1 MNDTKNNISSSF
13 WNPNKVVTK
22 VLLKVSETGIESTP
36 GIVKHNQLITQ
47 SENPT
52 DPTDAVTFK
61 YLKENYTK
69 ENDPNPGFLP
79 TTGGTMTGDI
89 DMQGNNVTD
98 IVMYTNGQQNP
109 TDDSAVTIGYLN
121 EKADEI
127 KSNDQITTAVAGLSN
142 INSQISTL
150 HQLLGIAEDPD
161 TVTNPDLLKTSGGTV
176 YEDIDMSSNT
186 VSDLGTPT
194 NKDTKSAINVE
205 FVQAKITSPQM
216 AFLKNNDTNLSN
228 ITVSEYFNWLQD
240 PTQAPTPEPDPD
252 PEPAPEPEPDT
263 SDSSG
268 SGSENPA
275 DPAPTNPSDSNAQ
288 NNPTPSSNG
297 ATASIR
303 KLAATTTTVP
313 TDTEIAPA
321 AEDPNLPNTTFSEKS
336 PLWEEFFSFSDS
348 SRSEMVIQKTGI
360 LTFSMQGTW
369 ENPSS
374 SQTPST
380 DPISLELTVTPP
392 TTDTPPESPPSPPEA
407 PAPEA
412 TPSPTNNNLTASIT
426 KTFSRKYNLSAT
438 PSPTPTT
445 PTEPTTITKTLSLS
459 SGQSCTLQIPV
470 QATRSVLKLKYVNPN
485 NNSSGGSSG
494 SGGSSQPETPA
505 TTPDSSSSSPTSRIR
520 IQYASTTTTDSEQPT
535 TNLVEAQTNES
546 TPPETTPTGITL
558 QSFSWSL
565 VLTPGEITKATS
577 TPSTPSQ
584 P

>member
-36 GIVKHNQLITQ
+36 GIVKHNQPITQ

-228 ITVSEYFNWLQD
+228 ITVSEYFNWLQ
-240 PTQAPTPEPDPD
+240 APTPDPTPDPT
-252 PEPAPEPEPDT
+252 PTTPD
-263 SDSSG
+263 
-268 SGSENPA
+268 N
-275 DPAPTNPSDSNAQ
+275 SNTP
-288 NNPTPSSNG
+288 NNPPSPSNG
-297 ATASIR
+297 ASPFIR
-303 KLAATTTTVP
+303 ELAATTTGS
-313 TDTEIAPA
+313 TDTEITPA
-321 AEDPNLPNTTFSEKS
+321 AEGTDLPNTTFSEKS

-369 ENPSS
+369 NHPNNT
-374 SQTPST
+374 TPTST

-392 TTDTPPESPPSPPEA
+392 KTDTTPESPPSSLKETT
-407 PAPEA
+407 PEA
-412 TPSPTNNNLTASIT
+412 TSSPATNGPTTASIT

-445 PTEPTTITKTLSLS
+445 PTTPDPITKKFLLD

-470 QATRSVLKLKYVNPN
+470 QATGSVLQLKYVNPN

-494 SGGSSQPETPA
+494 SEGDSQPEE
-505 TTPDSSSSSPTSRIR
+505 SPTSSSGTNNAPASQSSR
-520 IQYASTTTTDSEQPT
+520 IQIRYASTTTTDSGST
-535 TNLVEAQTNES
+535 TENPVKAQADES

-558 QSFSWSL
+558 TSFSWSL
-565 VLTPGEITKATS
+565 VLTSGEITKATS

>member
-240 PTQAPTPEPDPD
+240 PTQAPTP
-252 PEPAPEPEPDT
+252 
-263 SDSSG
+263 
-268 SGSENPA
+268 
-275 DPAPTNPSDSNAQ
+275 DPAPTTPENSNTP
-288 NNPTPSSNG
+288 NNPPSPSNG
-297 ATASIR
+297 ASSFIR
-303 KLAATTTTVP
+303 ELAATTTGS
-313 TDTEIAPA
+313 TDTEITPA
-321 AEDPNLPNTTFSEKS
+321 AEGTDLPNTTFSEKS
-336 PLWEEFFSFSDS
+336 PLWEELFSFSDS

-369 ENPSS
+369 NHPNNT
-374 SQTPST
+374 TPTST

-392 TTDTPPESPPSPPEA
+392 KTDTTPESPPSSLKETT
-407 PAPEA
+407 PEA
-412 TPSPTNNNLTASIT
+412 TSSPATNGPTTASIT

-445 PTEPTTITKTLSLS
+445 PTTPDPITKKFSLD
-459 SGQSCTLQIPV
+459 SGQSCTLQIAV
-470 QATRSVLKLKYVNPN
+470 QATGSVLQLKYVNPN

-494 SGGSSQPETPA
+494 SEGDSQPEEIPT
-505 TTPDSSSSSPTSRIR
+505 SSSGTNNAPASQTSRIQIR
-520 IQYASTTTTDSEQPT
+520 YASTTTTDSGST
-535 TNLVEAQTNES
+535 TENPVKAQADES

-558 QSFSWSL
+558 TSFSWSL
-565 VLTPGEITKATS
+565 VLTSGEITKATS

>member
-13 WNPNKVVTK
+13 WNPNKIVTK

-98 IVMYTNGQQNP
+98 IVMYKQNGQQDP
-109 TDDSAVTIGYLN
+109 DDGSAVTIGYLN

-127 KSNDQITTAVAGLSN
+127 KSNDKITQAVADLSD

-392 TTDTPPESPPSPPEA
+392 TTDTPPESPPSSPEA

-494 SGGSSQPETPA
+494 SGGSSQPET
-505 TTPDSSSSSPTSRIR
+505 
-520 IQYASTTTTDSEQPT
+520 
-535 TNLVEAQTNES
+535 
-546 TPPETTPTGITL
+546 TPTGITL

>member
-22 VLLKVSETGIESTP
+22 VLLKVSDTGIESTP
-36 GIVKHNQLITQ
+36 GIVKHNQPITQ

-228 ITVSEYFNWLQD
+228 ITVSEYFNWLQA
-240 PTQAPTPEPDPD
+240 PTQAPTPDPTPTTPD
-252 PEPAPEPEPDT
+252 
-263 SDSSG
+263 
-268 SGSENPA
+268 N
-275 DPAPTNPSDSNAQ
+275 SNTP
-288 NNPTPSSNG
+288 NNPPSPSNG
-297 ATASIR
+297 ASPFIR
-303 KLAATTTTVP
+303 ELAATTTGS
-313 TDTEIAPA
+313 TDTEITPA
-321 AEDPNLPNTTFSEKS
+321 AEGTDLPNTTFSEKS

-369 ENPSS
+369 NHPNNT
-374 SQTPST
+374 TPTST

-392 TTDTPPESPPSPPEA
+392 KTDTTPESPPSSLKETT
-407 PAPEA
+407 PEA
-412 TPSPTNNNLTASIT
+412 TSSPATNGPTTASIT

-445 PTEPTTITKTLSLS
+445 PTTPDPITKKFLLD

-470 QATRSVLKLKYVNPN
+470 QATGSVLQLKYVNPN

-494 SGGSSQPETPA
+494 SEGDSQPEE
-505 TTPDSSSSSPTSRIR
+505 SPTSSSGTNNAPASQSSR
-520 IQYASTTTTDSEQPT
+520 IQIRYASTTTTDSGST
-535 TNLVEAQTNES
+535 TENPVKAQADES

-558 QSFSWSL
+558 TSFSWSL
-565 VLTPGEITKATS
+565 VLTSGEITKATS

>member
-36 GIVKHNQLITQ
+36 GIVKHNQPITQ

-228 ITVSEYFNWLQD
+228 ITVSEYFNWLQA
-240 PTQAPTPEPDPD
+240 PTQAPTPDPTPTTPD
-252 PEPAPEPEPDT
+252 
-263 SDSSG
+263 
-268 SGSENPA
+268 N
-275 DPAPTNPSDSNAQ
+275 SNTP
-288 NNPTPSSNG
+288 NNPPSPSNG
-297 ATASIR
+297 ASPFIR
-303 KLAATTTTVP
+303 ELAATTTGS
-313 TDTEIAPA
+313 TDTEITPA
-321 AEDPNLPNTTFSEKS
+321 AEGTDLPNTTFSEKS

-369 ENPSS
+369 NHPNNT
-374 SQTPST
+374 TPTST

-392 TTDTPPESPPSPPEA
+392 KTDTTPESPPSSLKETT
-407 PAPEA
+407 PEA
-412 TPSPTNNNLTASIT
+412 TSSPATNGPTTASIT

-445 PTEPTTITKTLSLS
+445 PTTPDPITKKFLLD

-470 QATRSVLKLKYVNPN
+470 QATGSVLQLKYVNPN

-494 SGGSSQPETPA
+494 SEGDSQPEE
-505 TTPDSSSSSPTSRIR
+505 SPTSSSGTNNAPASQSSR
-520 IQYASTTTTDSEQPT
+520 IQIRYASTTTTDSGST
-535 TNLVEAQTNES
+535 TENPVKAQADES
-546 TPPETTPTGITL
+546 TPPETTPTGIT
-558 QSFSWSL
+558 
-565 VLTPGEITKATS
+565 
-577 TPSTPSQ
+577 
-584 P
+584 

>member
-240 PTQAPTPEPDPD
+240 PTQAPTP
-252 PEPAPEPEPDT
+252 
-263 SDSSG
+263 
-268 SGSENPA
+268 
-275 DPAPTNPSDSNAQ
+275 DPAPTTPENSNTP
-288 NNPTPSSNG
+288 NNPPSPSNG
-297 ATASIR
+297 ASSFIR
-303 KLAATTTTVP
+303 ELAATTTGS
-313 TDTEIAPA
+313 TDTEITPA
-321 AEDPNLPNTTFSEKS
+321 AEGTDLPNTTFSEKS

-369 ENPSS
+369 NHPNNT
-374 SQTPST
+374 TPTST

-392 TTDTPPESPPSPPEA
+392 KTDTTPESPPSSLKETT
-407 PAPEA
+407 PEA
-412 TPSPTNNNLTASIT
+412 TSSPATNGPTTASIT

-445 PTEPTTITKTLSLS
+445 PTTPDPITKKFSLD
-459 SGQSCTLQIPV
+459 SGQSCTLQIAV
-470 QATRSVLKLKYVNPN
+470 QATGSVLQLKYVNPN

-494 SGGSSQPETPA
+494 SEGDSQPEEIPT
-505 TTPDSSSSSPTSRIR
+505 SSSGTNNAPASQTSRIQIR
-520 IQYASTTTTDSEQPT
+520 YASTTTTDSGST
-535 TNLVEAQTNES
+535 TENPVKAQADES

-558 QSFSWSL
+558 TSFSWSL
-565 VLTPGEITKATS
+565 VLTSGEITKATS

>member
-1 MNDTKNNISSSF
+1 MNDIKNNISSSF

-36 GIVKHNQLITQ
+36 GIVKHNQPITQ
-47 SENPT
+47 SENPK

-79 TTGGTMTGDI
+79 TKGGTMTGDI

-98 IVMYTNGQQNP
+98 IVMYKQNGQQDP
-109 TDDSAVTIGYLN
+109 DDGSAVTIGYLN

-127 KSNDQITTAVAGLSN
+127 KSNDKITRAVAGLSD

-176 YEDIDMSSNT
+176 YENIDMNSNT

-228 ITVSEYFNWLQD
+228 ITVSEYFNWLQ
-240 PTQAPTPEPDPD
+240 APTP
-252 PEPAPEPEPDT
+252 
-263 SDSSG
+263 
-268 SGSENPA
+268 N
-275 DPAPTNPSDSNAQ
+275 PAPTTPDNSNTP
-288 NNPTPSSNG
+288 NNPPSSSNG
-297 ATASIR
+297 ASSFIR
-303 KLAATTTTVP
+303 ELAATTTGS
-313 TDTEIAPA
+313 TDTEITPA
-321 AEDPNLPNTTFSEKS
+321 AEGTDLPNTTFSEKS

-369 ENPSS
+369 NHPNNT
-374 SQTPST
+374 TPTST

-392 TTDTPPESPPSPPEA
+392 KTDTTPKSPSSSPKKTTS
-407 PAPEA
+407 EA
-412 TPSPTNNNLTASIT
+412 TSSPATNGPTTASIT

-445 PTEPTTITKTLSLS
+445 PTTPDPITKKFSLA

-470 QATRSVLKLKYVNPN
+470 QATGSVLKLKYVNPN

-494 SGGSSQPETPA
+494 SEGDSQPEEIPT
-505 TTPDSSSSSPTSRIR
+505 SSSGTNNAPASQTSRIQIR
-520 IQYASTTTTDSEQPT
+520 YASTTTTDSGST
-535 TNLVEAQTNES
+535 TENPVKAQADES

-558 QSFSWSL
+558 TSFSWSL
-565 VLTPGEITKATS
+565 VLTSGEITKATS

>member
-36 GIVKHNQLITQ
+36 GIVKHNQPITQ

-228 ITVSEYFNWLQD
+228 ITVSEYFNWLQA
-240 PTQAPTPEPDPD
+240 PTQAPTPDPTPTTPD
-252 PEPAPEPEPDT
+252 
-263 SDSSG
+263 
-268 SGSENPA
+268 N
-275 DPAPTNPSDSNAQ
+275 SNTP
-288 NNPTPSSNG
+288 NNPPSPSNG
-297 ATASIR
+297 ASSFIR
-303 KLAATTTTVP
+303 ELAATTTGS
-313 TDTEIAPA
+313 TDTEITPA
-321 AEDPNLPNTTFSEKS
+321 AEGTDLPNTTFSEKS

-369 ENPSS
+369 NHPNNT
-374 SQTPST
+374 TPTST

-392 TTDTPPESPPSPPEA
+392 KTDTTPESPPSSLKETT
-407 PAPEA
+407 PEA
-412 TPSPTNNNLTASIT
+412 TSSPATNGPTTASIT

-445 PTEPTTITKTLSLS
+445 PTTPDPITKKFLLD

-470 QATRSVLKLKYVNPN
+470 QATGSVLQLKYVNPN

-494 SGGSSQPETPA
+494 SEGDSQPEE
-505 TTPDSSSSSPTSRIR
+505 SPTSSSGTNNAPASQSSR
-520 IQYASTTTTDSEQPT
+520 IQIRYASTTTTDSGST
-535 TNLVEAQTNES
+535 TENPVKAQADES

-558 QSFSWSL
+558 TSFSWSL
-565 VLTPGEITKATS
+565 VLTSGEITKATS

>member
-240 PTQAPTPEPDPD
+240 PTQAPTP
-252 PEPAPEPEPDT
+252 
-263 SDSSG
+263 
-268 SGSENPA
+268 
-275 DPAPTNPSDSNAQ
+275 DPAPTTPENSNTP
-288 NNPTPSSNG
+288 NNPPSPSNG
-297 ATASIR
+297 ASSFIR
-303 KLAATTTTVP
+303 ELAATTTGS
-313 TDTEIAPA
+313 TDTEITPA
-321 AEDPNLPNTTFSEKS
+321 AEGTDLPNTTFSEKS

-369 ENPSS
+369 NHPNNT
-374 SQTPST
+374 TPTST

-392 TTDTPPESPPSPPEA
+392 KTDTTPESPPSSLKETT
-407 PAPEA
+407 PEA
-412 TPSPTNNNLTASIT
+412 TSSPATNGPTTASIT

-445 PTEPTTITKTLSLS
+445 PTTPDPITKKFSLD
-459 SGQSCTLQIPV
+459 SGQSCTLQIAV
-470 QATRSVLKLKYVNPN
+470 QATGSVLQLKYVNPN

-494 SGGSSQPETPA
+494 SEGDSQPEEIPT
-505 TTPDSSSSSPTSRIR
+505 SSSGTNNAPASQTSRIQIR
-520 IQYASTTTTDSEQPT
+520 YASTTTTDSGST
-535 TNLVEAQTNES
+535 TENPVKAQADES
-546 TPPETTPTGITL
+546 TPPETTPTGKRITL
-558 QSFSWSL
+558 TSFSWSL
-565 VLTPGEITKATS
+565 VLTSGEITKATS

>member
-13 WNPNKVVTK
+13 WNPNKVMTK

-36 GIVKHNQLITQ
+36 GIVKHNQPITQ

-98 IVMYTNGQQNP
+98 IVMYKQNGQQDP
-109 TDDSAVTIGYLN
+109 DDGSAVTIGYLN

-127 KSNDQITTAVAGLSN
+127 KSNDKITQAVADLSD

-161 TVTNPDLLKTSGGTV
+161 TVTNPDFLKTSGGTV
-176 YEDIDMSSNT
+176 YEDIDMGEKT
-186 VSDLGTPT
+186 VLNLGTPT

-252 PEPAPEPEPDT
+252 PEPEPEPDT

-275 DPAPTNPSDSNAQ
+275 DPAPTTPDNSNTP
-288 NNPTPSSNG
+288 NNPPSPSNG
-297 ATASIR
+297 ASSFIR
-303 KLAATTTTVP
+303 ELAATTTGS
-313 TDTEIAPA
+313 TDTEITPA
-321 AEDPNLPNTTFSEKS
+321 AEGTDLPNTTFSEKS

-348 SRSEMVIQKTGI
+348 SRSEIVIQKTGI

-369 ENPSS
+369 NHPNNT
-374 SQTPST
+374 TPTST

-392 TTDTPPESPPSPPEA
+392 KTDTTPESPPSPPEA

-412 TPSPTNNNLTASIT
+412 TPSPTNNNPTASIT

-470 QATRSVLKLKYVNPN
+470 QATGSVLKLKYVNPN

-505 TTPDSSSSSPTSRIR
+505 TTPDSSSSSPTSRIQ

-535 TNLVEAQTNES
+535 TNPVEAQTDES

-558 QSFSWSL
+558 TSFSWSL
-565 VLTPGEITKATS
+565 VLTSGEITKATS
-577 TPSTPSQ
+577 TTSTPSQ

>member
-36 GIVKHNQLITQ
+36 GIVKHNQPITQ

-228 ITVSEYFNWLQD
+228 ITVSEYFNWLQA
-240 PTQAPTPEPDPD
+240 PTQAPTPDP
-252 PEPAPEPEPDT
+252 T
-263 SDSSG
+263 
-268 SGSENPA
+268 
-275 DPAPTNPSDSNAQ
+275 PTTQDNSNTP
-288 NNPTPSSNG
+288 NNPPSPSNG
-297 ATASIR
+297 ASPFIR
-303 KLAATTTTVP
+303 ELAATTTGS
-313 TDTEIAPA
+313 TDTEITPA
-321 AEDPNLPNTTFSEKS
+321 AEGTDLPNTTFSEKS

-369 ENPSS
+369 NHPNNT
-374 SQTPST
+374 TPTST

-392 TTDTPPESPPSPPEA
+392 KTDTTPESPPSSLKETT
-407 PAPEA
+407 PEA
-412 TPSPTNNNLTASIT
+412 TSSPATNGPTTASIT

-445 PTEPTTITKTLSLS
+445 PTTPDPITKKFLLD

-470 QATRSVLKLKYVNPN
+470 QATGSVLQLKYVNPN

-494 SGGSSQPETPA
+494 SEGDSQPEE
-505 TTPDSSSSSPTSRIR
+505 SPTSSSGTNNAPASQSSR
-520 IQYASTTTTDSEQPT
+520 IQIRYASTTTTDSGST
-535 TNLVEAQTNES
+535 TENPVKAQADES

-558 QSFSWSL
+558 TSFSWSL
-565 VLTPGEITKATS
+565 VLTSGEITKATS

>member
-127 KSNDQITTAVAGLSN
+127 KSNDQITTVVAGLSN

-240 PTQAPTPEPDPD
+240 PTQAPTP
-252 PEPAPEPEPDT
+252 
-263 SDSSG
+263 
-268 SGSENPA
+268 
-275 DPAPTNPSDSNAQ
+275 DPAPTTPENSNTP
-288 NNPTPSSNG
+288 NNPPSPSNG
-297 ATASIR
+297 ASSFIR
-303 KLAATTTTVP
+303 ELAATTTGS
-313 TDTEIAPA
+313 TDTEITPA
-321 AEDPNLPNTTFSEKS
+321 AEGTDLPNTTFSEKS

-369 ENPSS
+369 NHPNNT
-374 SQTPST
+374 TPTST

-392 TTDTPPESPPSPPEA
+392 KTDTTPESPPSSLKETT
-407 PAPEA
+407 PEA
-412 TPSPTNNNLTASIT
+412 TSSPATNGPTTASIT

-445 PTEPTTITKTLSLS
+445 PTTPDPITKKFSLD
-459 SGQSCTLQIPV
+459 SGQSCTLQIAV
-470 QATRSVLKLKYVNPN
+470 QATGSVLQLKYVNPN

-494 SGGSSQPETPA
+494 SEGDSQPEEIPT
-505 TTPDSSSSSPTSRIR
+505 SSSGTNNAPASQTSRIQIR
-520 IQYASTTTTDSEQPT
+520 YASTTTTDSGST
-535 TNLVEAQTNES
+535 TENPVKAQADES

-558 QSFSWSL
+558 TSFSWSL
-565 VLTPGEITKATS
+565 VLTSGEITKATS

>member
-36 GIVKHNQLITQ
+36 GIVKHNQPITQ

-240 PTQAPTPEPDPD
+240 PTQAPTP
-252 PEPAPEPEPDT
+252 
-263 SDSSG
+263 
-268 SGSENPA
+268 
-275 DPAPTNPSDSNAQ
+275 DPAPTTPENSNTP
-288 NNPTPSSNG
+288 NNPPSPSNG
-297 ATASIR
+297 ASSFIR
-303 KLAATTTTVP
+303 ELAATTTGS
-313 TDTEIAPA
+313 TDTEITPA
-321 AEDPNLPNTTFSEKS
+321 AEGTDLPNTTFSEKS

-369 ENPSS
+369 NHPNNT
-374 SQTPST
+374 TPTST

-392 TTDTPPESPPSPPEA
+392 KTDTTPESPPSSLKETT
-407 PAPEA
+407 PEA
-412 TPSPTNNNLTASIT
+412 TSSPATNGPTTASIT

-445 PTEPTTITKTLSLS
+445 PTTPDPITKKFSLD

-470 QATRSVLKLKYVNPN
+470 QATGSVLQLKYVNPN

-494 SGGSSQPETPA
+494 SEGDSQPEEIPT
-505 TTPDSSSSSPTSRIR
+505 SSSGTNNAPASQTSRIQIR
-520 IQYASTTTTDSEQPT
+520 YASTTTTDSGST
-535 TNLVEAQTNES
+535 TENPVKAQADES

-558 QSFSWSL
+558 TSFSWSL
-565 VLTPGEITKATS
+565 VLTSGEITKATS

>member
-36 GIVKHNQLITQ
+36 GIVKHNQPITQ

-98 IVMYTNGQQNP
+98 IVMYKQNGQQDP
-109 TDDSAVTIGYLN
+109 DDGSAVTIGYLN

-127 KSNDQITTAVAGLSN
+127 KSNDKITQAVADLSD

-161 TVTNPDLLKTSGGTV
+161 TVTNPDFLKTSGGTV
-176 YEDIDMSSNT
+176 YEDIDMGEKT
-186 VSDLGTPT
+186 VLNLGTPT

-240 PTQAPTPEPDPD
+240 PTQAPTPDPD
-252 PEPAPEPEPDT
+252 PEPELDT
-263 SDSSG
+263 PDSSG

-275 DPAPTNPSDSNAQ
+275 DPAPTTPDNSNTP
-288 NNPTPSSNG
+288 NNPPSPSNG
-297 ATASIR
+297 ASSFIR
-303 KLAATTTTVP
+303 ELAATTTGS
-313 TDTEIAPA
+313 TDTEITPA
-321 AEDPNLPNTTFSEKS
+321 AEGTDLPNTTFSEKS

-369 ENPSS
+369 NHPNNT
-374 SQTPST
+374 TPTST

-392 TTDTPPESPPSPPEA
+392 KTDTTPESPPSSPKETT
-407 PAPEA
+407 PEA
-412 TPSPTNNNLTASIT
+412 TSSPATNGPTTASIT

-445 PTEPTTITKTLSLS
+445 PTTRDPITKKFSLA

-470 QATRSVLKLKYVNPN
+470 QATGSVLQLKYVNPN

-494 SGGSSQPETPA
+494 SEGDSQPEENPT
-505 TTPDSSSSSPTSRIR
+505 SSSGTNNAPASQTSRIQIR
-520 IQYASTTTTDSEQPT
+520 YASTTTTDSGST
-535 TNLVEAQTNES
+535 TENPVEAQADEG
-546 TPPETTPTGITL
+546 TPPEITPTGITL
-558 QSFSWSL
+558 TSFSWSL
-565 VLTPGEITKATS
+565 VLTSGEITKATS

>member
-36 GIVKHNQLITQ
+36 GIVKHNQPITQ

-228 ITVSEYFNWLQD
+228 ITVSEYFNWLQA
-240 PTQAPTPEPDPD
+240 PTQAPTPDPTPTTPD
-252 PEPAPEPEPDT
+252 
-263 SDSSG
+263 
-268 SGSENPA
+268 N
-275 DPAPTNPSDSNAQ
+275 SNTP
-288 NNPTPSSNG
+288 NNPPSPSNG
-297 ATASIR
+297 ASPFIR
-303 KLAATTTTVP
+303 ELAATTTGS
-313 TDTEIAPA
+313 TDTEITPA
-321 AEDPNLPNTTFSEKS
+321 AEGTDLPNTTFSEKS

-369 ENPSS
+369 NHPNNT
-374 SQTPST
+374 TPTST

-392 TTDTPPESPPSPPEA
+392 KTDTTPESPPSSLKETT
-407 PAPEA
+407 PEA
-412 TPSPTNNNLTASIT
+412 TSSPATNGPTTASIT

-445 PTEPTTITKTLSLS
+445 PTTRDPITKKFSLA

-470 QATRSVLKLKYVNPN
+470 QATGSVLQLKYVNPN

-494 SGGSSQPETPA
+494 SEGDSQPEENPT
-505 TTPDSSSSSPTSRIR
+505 SSSGTNNAPASQTSRIQIR
-520 IQYASTTTTDSEQPT
+520 YASTTTTDSGST
-535 TNLVEAQTNES
+535 TENPVKAQADES

-558 QSFSWSL
+558 TSFSWSL
-565 VLTPGEITKATS
+565 VLTSGEITKATS

>member
-36 GIVKHNQLITQ
+36 GIVKHNQPITQ

-228 ITVSEYFNWLQD
+228 ITVSEYFNWLQA
-240 PTQAPTPEPDPD
+240 PTQAPTPDPTPTTPD
-252 PEPAPEPEPDT
+252 
-263 SDSSG
+263 
-268 SGSENPA
+268 N
-275 DPAPTNPSDSNAQ
+275 SNTP
-288 NNPTPSSNG
+288 NNPPSPSNG
-297 ATASIR
+297 ASPFIR
-303 KLAATTTTVP
+303 ELAATTTGS
-313 TDTEIAPA
+313 TDTEITPA
-321 AEDPNLPNTTFSEKS
+321 AEGTDLPNTTFSEKS

-369 ENPSS
+369 NHPNNT
-374 SQTPST
+374 TPTST

-392 TTDTPPESPPSPPEA
+392 KTDTTPESPPSSLKETT
-407 PAPEA
+407 PEA
-412 TPSPTNNNLTASIT
+412 TSSPATNGPTTASIT

-445 PTEPTTITKTLSLS
+445 PTTPDPITKKFLLD

-470 QATRSVLKLKYVNPN
+470 QATGSVLQLKYVNPN

-494 SGGSSQPETPA
+494 SEGDSQPEE
-505 TTPDSSSSSPTSRIR
+505 SPTSSSGTNNAPASQSSR
-520 IQYASTTTTDSEQPT
+520 IQIRYASTTTTDSGST
-535 TNLVEAQTNES
+535 TENPVKAQADES

-558 QSFSWSL
+558 TSFSWSL
-565 VLTPGEITKATS
+565 VLTSGEITKATS

>member
-36 GIVKHNQLITQ
+36 GIVKHNQPITQ

-228 ITVSEYFNWLQD
+228 ITVSEYFNWLQA
-240 PTQAPTPEPDPD
+240 PTQAHTPDPTPTTPD
-252 PEPAPEPEPDT
+252 
-263 SDSSG
+263 
-268 SGSENPA
+268 N
-275 DPAPTNPSDSNAQ
+275 SNTP
-288 NNPTPSSNG
+288 NNPPSPSNG
-297 ATASIR
+297 ASPFIR
-303 KLAATTTTVP
+303 ELAATTTGS
-313 TDTEIAPA
+313 TDTEITPA
-321 AEDPNLPNTTFSEKS
+321 AEGTDLPNTTFSEKS

-369 ENPSS
+369 NHPNNT
-374 SQTPST
+374 TPTST

-392 TTDTPPESPPSPPEA
+392 KTDTTPESPPSSLKETT
-407 PAPEA
+407 PEA
-412 TPSPTNNNLTASIT
+412 TSSPATNGPTTASIT

-445 PTEPTTITKTLSLS
+445 PTTPDPITKKFLLD

-470 QATRSVLKLKYVNPN
+470 QATGSVLQLKYVNPN

-494 SGGSSQPETPA
+494 SEGDSQPEE
-505 TTPDSSSSSPTSRIR
+505 SPTSSSGTNNAPASQSSR
-520 IQYASTTTTDSEQPT
+520 IQIRYASTTTTDSGST
-535 TNLVEAQTNES
+535 TENPVKAQADES

-558 QSFSWSL
+558 TSFSWSL
-565 VLTPGEITKATS
+565 VLTSGEITKATS

>member
-36 GIVKHNQLITQ
+36 GIVKHNQPITQ

-52 DPTDAVTFK
+52 DPKDAVTFK

-79 TTGGTMTGDI
+79 TIGGTMTGDI

-228 ITVSEYFNWLQD
+228 ITVSEYFNWLQA
-240 PTQAPTPEPDPD
+240 PTQAPTPDPTPTTPD
-252 PEPAPEPEPDT
+252 
-263 SDSSG
+263 
-268 SGSENPA
+268 N
-275 DPAPTNPSDSNAQ
+275 SNTP
-288 NNPTPSSNG
+288 NNPPSPSNG
-297 ATASIR
+297 ASPFIR
-303 KLAATTTTVP
+303 ELAATTTGS
-313 TDTEIAPA
+313 TDTEITPA
-321 AEDPNLPNTTFSEKS
+321 AEGTDLPNTTFSEKS

-369 ENPSS
+369 NHPNNT
-374 SQTPST
+374 TPTST

-392 TTDTPPESPPSPPEA
+392 KTDTTPESPPSSLKETT
-407 PAPEA
+407 PEA
-412 TPSPTNNNLTASIT
+412 TSSPATNGPTTASIT

-445 PTEPTTITKTLSLS
+445 PTTPDPITKKFLLD

-470 QATRSVLKLKYVNPN
+470 QATGSVLQLKYVNPN

-494 SGGSSQPETPA
+494 SEGDSQPEE
-505 TTPDSSSSSPTSRIR
+505 SPTSSSGTNNAPASQSSR
-520 IQYASTTTTDSEQPT
+520 IQIRYASTTTTDSGST
-535 TNLVEAQTNES
+535 TENPVKAQADES

-558 QSFSWSL
+558 TSFSWSL
-565 VLTPGEITKATS
+565 VLTSGEITKATS

>member
-36 GIVKHNQLITQ
+36 GIVKHNQPITQ

-228 ITVSEYFNWLQD
+228 ITVSEYFNWLQA
-240 PTQAPTPEPDPD
+240 PTQAPTPDPDPD

-275 DPAPTNPSDSNAQ
+275 DPTPTTPDNSNTP
-288 NNPTPSSNG
+288 NNPPSPSNG
-297 ATASIR
+297 ASPFIR
-303 KLAATTTTVP
+303 ELAATTTGS
-313 TDTEIAPA
+313 TDTEITPA
-321 AEDPNLPNTTFSEKS
+321 AEGTDLPNTTFSEKS

-369 ENPSS
+369 NHPNNT
-374 SQTPST
+374 TPTST

-392 TTDTPPESPPSPPEA
+392 KTDTTPESPPSSLKETT
-407 PAPEA
+407 PEA
-412 TPSPTNNNLTASIT
+412 TSSPATNGPTTASIT

-445 PTEPTTITKTLSLS
+445 PTTPDPITKKFLLD

-470 QATRSVLKLKYVNPN
+470 QATGSVLQLKYVNPN

-494 SGGSSQPETPA
+494 SEGDSQ
-505 TTPDSSSSSPTSRIR
+505 
-520 IQYASTTTTDSEQPT
+520 
-535 TNLVEAQTNES
+535 
-546 TPPETTPTGITL
+546 PETTPTGITL
-558 QSFSWSL
+558 TSFSWSL
-565 VLTPGEITKATS
+565 VLTSGEITKATS

>member
-36 GIVKHNQLITQ
+36 GIVKHNQPITQ

-240 PTQAPTPEPDPD
+240 PTQAPTPDPTPTTPD
-252 PEPAPEPEPDT
+252 
-263 SDSSG
+263 
-268 SGSENPA
+268 N
-275 DPAPTNPSDSNAQ
+275 SNTP
-288 NNPTPSSNG
+288 NNPPSPSNG
-297 ATASIR
+297 ASPFIR
-303 KLAATTTTVP
+303 ELAATTTGS
-313 TDTEIAPA
+313 TDTEITPA
-321 AEDPNLPNTTFSEKS
+321 AEGTDLPNTTFSEKS

-369 ENPSS
+369 NHPNNT
-374 SQTPST
+374 TPTST

-392 TTDTPPESPPSPPEA
+392 KTDTTPESPPSSLKETT
-407 PAPEA
+407 PEA
-412 TPSPTNNNLTASIT
+412 TSSPATNGPTTASIT

-445 PTEPTTITKTLSLS
+445 PTTPDPITKKFLLD

-470 QATRSVLKLKYVNPN
+470 QATGSVLQLKYVNPN

-494 SGGSSQPETPA
+494 SEGDSQPEE
-505 TTPDSSSSSPTSRIR
+505 SPTSSSGTNNAPASQSSR
-520 IQYASTTTTDSEQPT
+520 IQIRYASTTTTDSGST
-535 TNLVEAQTNES
+535 TENPVKAQADES

-558 QSFSWSL
+558 TSFSWSL
-565 VLTPGEITKATS
+565 VLTSGEITKATS

>member
-36 GIVKHNQLITQ
+36 GIVKHNQPITQ

-52 DPTDAVTFK
+52 DPTNAVTFK

-228 ITVSEYFNWLQD
+228 ITVSEYFNWLQA
-240 PTQAPTPEPDPD
+240 PTQAPTPDPTPTTPD
-252 PEPAPEPEPDT
+252 
-263 SDSSG
+263 
-268 SGSENPA
+268 N
-275 DPAPTNPSDSNAQ
+275 SNTP
-288 NNPTPSSNG
+288 NNPPSPSNG
-297 ATASIR
+297 ASPFIR
-303 KLAATTTTVP
+303 ELAATTTGS
-313 TDTEIAPA
+313 TDTEITPA
-321 AEDPNLPNTTFSEKS
+321 AEGTDLPNTTFSEKS

-369 ENPSS
+369 NHPNNT
-374 SQTPST
+374 TPTST

-392 TTDTPPESPPSPPEA
+392 KTDTTPESPPSSLKETT
-407 PAPEA
+407 PEA
-412 TPSPTNNNLTASIT
+412 TSSPATNGPTTASIT

-445 PTEPTTITKTLSLS
+445 PTTPDPITKKFLLD

-470 QATRSVLKLKYVNPN
+470 QATGSVLQLKYVNPN

-494 SGGSSQPETPA
+494 SEGDSQPEE
-505 TTPDSSSSSPTSRIR
+505 SPTSSSGTNNAPASQSSR
-520 IQYASTTTTDSEQPT
+520 IQIRYASTTTTDSGST
-535 TNLVEAQTNES
+535 TENPVKAQADES

-558 QSFSWSL
+558 TSFSWSL
-565 VLTPGEITKATS
+565 VLTSGEITKATS

>member
-36 GIVKHNQLITQ
+36 GIVNQLITQ

-240 PTQAPTPEPDPD
+240 PTQAPTP
-252 PEPAPEPEPDT
+252 
-263 SDSSG
+263 
-268 SGSENPA
+268 
-275 DPAPTNPSDSNAQ
+275 DPAPTTPENSNTP
-288 NNPTPSSNG
+288 NNPPSPSNG
-297 ATASIR
+297 ASSFIR
-303 KLAATTTTVP
+303 ELAATTTGS
-313 TDTEIAPA
+313 TDTEITPA
-321 AEDPNLPNTTFSEKS
+321 AEGTDLPNTTFSEKS

-369 ENPSS
+369 NHPNNT
-374 SQTPST
+374 TPTST

-392 TTDTPPESPPSPPEA
+392 KTDTTPESPPSSLKETT
-407 PAPEA
+407 PEA
-412 TPSPTNNNLTASIT
+412 TSSPATNGPTTASIT

-445 PTEPTTITKTLSLS
+445 PTTPDPITKKFSLD
-459 SGQSCTLQIPV
+459 SGQSCTLQIAV
-470 QATRSVLKLKYVNPN
+470 QATGSVLQLKYVNPN

-494 SGGSSQPETPA
+494 SEGDSQPEEIPT
-505 TTPDSSSSSPTSRIR
+505 SSSGTNNAPASQTSRIQIR
-520 IQYASTTTTDSEQPT
+520 YASTTTTDSGST
-535 TNLVEAQTNES
+535 TENPVKAQADES

-558 QSFSWSL
+558 TSFSWSL
-565 VLTPGEITKATS
+565 VLTSGEITKATS

>member
-36 GIVKHNQLITQ
+36 GIVKHNQPITQ

-228 ITVSEYFNWLQD
+228 ITVSEYFNWLQA
-240 PTQAPTPEPDPD
+240 PTQAPTP
-252 PEPAPEPEPDT
+252 
-263 SDSSG
+263 
-268 SGSENPA
+268 
-275 DPAPTNPSDSNAQ
+275 
-288 NNPTPSSNG
+288 NPTPTTPDNSNTPNNPPSPSNG
-297 ATASIR
+297 ASPFIR
-303 KLAATTTTVP
+303 ELAATTTGS
-313 TDTEIAPA
+313 TDTEITPA
-321 AEDPNLPNTTFSEKS
+321 AEGTDLPNTTFSEKS

-369 ENPSS
+369 NHPNNT
-374 SQTPST
+374 TPTST

-392 TTDTPPESPPSPPEA
+392 KTDTTPESPPSSLKETT
-407 PAPEA
+407 PEA
-412 TPSPTNNNLTASIT
+412 TSSPATNGPTTASIT

-445 PTEPTTITKTLSLS
+445 PTTPDPITKKFLLD

-470 QATRSVLKLKYVNPN
+470 QATGSVLQLKYVNPN

-494 SGGSSQPETPA
+494 SEGDSQPEE
-505 TTPDSSSSSPTSRIR
+505 SPTSSSGTNNAPASQSSR
-520 IQYASTTTTDSEQPT
+520 IQIRYASTTTTDSGST
-535 TNLVEAQTNES
+535 TENPVKAQADES

-558 QSFSWSL
+558 TSFSWSL
-565 VLTPGEITKATS
+565 VLTSGEITKATS
-577 TPSTPSQ
+577 TP
-584 P
+584 

>member
-36 GIVKHNQLITQ
+36 GIVKHNQPITQ

-240 PTQAPTPEPDPD
+240 PTQAPTP
-252 PEPAPEPEPDT
+252 
-263 SDSSG
+263 
-268 SGSENPA
+268 
-275 DPAPTNPSDSNAQ
+275 DPAPTTPENSNTP
-288 NNPTPSSNG
+288 NNPPSPSNG
-297 ATASIR
+297 ASSFIR
-303 KLAATTTTVP
+303 ELAATTTGS
-313 TDTEIAPA
+313 TDTEITPA
-321 AEDPNLPNTTFSEKS
+321 AEGTDLPNTTFSEKS

-369 ENPSS
+369 NHPNNT
-374 SQTPST
+374 TPTST

-392 TTDTPPESPPSPPEA
+392 KTDTTPESPPSSLKETT
-407 PAPEA
+407 PEA
-412 TPSPTNNNLTASIT
+412 TSSPATNGPTTASIT

-445 PTEPTTITKTLSLS
+445 PTTPDPITKKFSLD

-470 QATRSVLKLKYVNPN
+470 QATGSVLQLKYVNPN

-494 SGGSSQPETPA
+494 SEGDSQPEEIPT
-505 TTPDSSSSSPTSRIR
+505 SSSGTNNAPASQTSRIQIR
-520 IQYASTTTTDSEQPT
+520 YASTTTTDSGST
-535 TNLVEAQTNES
+535 TENPVKAQADES

-558 QSFSWSL
+558 TSFSWSL
-565 VLTPGEITKATS
+565 VLTSGEITKATS
-577 TPSTPSQ
+577 TPSKIGRAHV
-584 P
+584 